1 MGSDEVRLNEYL
13 RFEFRVSGSEFNPK
27 AREYQM
33 TNTLHRYSEHYAF
46 ERLPNPV
53 AVEDDYIVF
62 AMASR
67 GVNDDNLVEKYRS
80 FLRLALKH
88 NPVNIGDAT
97 KGGTLRPRRDLNPT
111 AHWKR
116 DQVAHPEEV
125 IAGIEGHTTVAAVFD
140 NYDDMKAFV
149 TDVRNANFGI
159 SVNISAPM
167 DAAERC
173 CRETGIARH
182 SVEYSLGF
190 CGRVDKLPD
199 ATVLELSTM
208 CGHGMLSAN
217 FVKKMI
223 EWVKENRRS
232 PTEVTRAMARFCVCG
247 VFNISRA
254 ERILEEART
263 KNR

>member
-1 MGSDEVRLNEYL
+1 
-13 RFEFRVSGSEFNPK
+13 
-27 AREYQM
+27 M

-46 ERLPNPV
+46 EPPPNPQPV
-53 AVEDDYIVF
+53 DNDFIVF

-67 GVNDDNLVEKYRS
+67 GINDEQLVEKYRT

-97 KGGTLRPRRDLNPT
+97 KGGVLRPRQDLNPT

-116 DQVAHPEEV
+116 EQLPNPDEV
-125 IAGIEGHTTVAAVFD
+125 IAGIEGHTTVAAVFE
-140 NYDDMKAFV
+140 NYADMTAFV
-149 TDVRNANFGI
+149 ADIRAANLGI
-159 SVNISAPM
+159 SVNISAPI

-173 CRETGIARH
+173 CRDTGITRH

-190 CGRVDKLPD
+190 CGRVDRLPN
-199 ATVLELSTM
+199 ATTLELSTM

-217 FVKKMI
+217 FAMKMV

-232 PTEVTRAMARFCVCG
+232 PQEAARYMARFCICG
-247 VFNISRA
+247 VFNIKRA
-254 ERILEEART
+254 EVIIEKACNLTRQDRS
-263 KNR
+263 RG

>member
-1 MGSDEVRLNEYL
+1 
-13 RFEFRVSGSEFNPK
+13 
-27 AREYQM
+27 M

-46 ERLPNPV
+46 EKPSNP
-53 AVEDDYIVF
+53 EPINDDFIVF

-67 GVNDDNLVEKYRS
+67 GVNDDDLIAKYRV

-97 KGGTLRPRRDLNPT
+97 KGGMFRPRQDLNPT

-116 DQVAHPEEV
+116 EQLADPEEV
-125 IAGIEGHTTVAAVFD
+125 IAGIEGHTTVAAVFE
-140 NYDDMKAFV
+140 NYEAMKAFV
-149 TDVRNANFGI
+149 ADVRNAKLGLSI
-159 SVNISAPM
+159 NISAPM

-173 CRETGIARH
+173 CRDTGIARH

-208 CGHGMLSAN
+208 CGHGMLSAQ
-217 FVKKMI
+217 FVNKMI
-223 EWVKENRRS
+223 QWVKENRRT
-232 PTEVTRAMARFCVCG
+232 PEEVTRTMARFCTCG
-247 VFNISRA
+247 VFNIKRA
-254 ERILEEART
+254 ERIISEART

>member
-1 MGSDEVRLNEYL
+1 
-13 RFEFRVSGSEFNPK
+13 
-27 AREYQM
+27 M

-46 ERLPNPV
+46 EPPPNPQPV
-53 AVEDDYIVF
+53 NNDFIVF

-67 GVNDDNLVEKYRS
+67 GINDEQLVEKYRI

-97 KGGTLRPRRDLNPT
+97 KGGVLRPRRDMNPT

-116 DQVAHPEEV
+116 EQLPDPEEV

-140 NYDDMKAFV
+140 NYENLKAFV
-149 TDVRNANFGI
+149 DEVHNANLGI
-159 SVNISAPM
+159 SINISAPI
-167 DAAERC
+167 DEAQRC

-190 CGRVDKLPD
+190 CGRVDKLPN

-208 CGHGMLSAN
+208 CGHGMVSAQ
-217 FVKKMI
+217 FVEKMI
-223 EWVKENRRS
+223 EWVKENRRT
-232 PTEVTRAMARFCVCG
+232 PAEVSRTMARFCSCG

-254 ERILEEART
+254 ERILNEART